1 MYCDKIQVK
10 LVASKIKLLVFT
22 TKQLVFT
29 TKQTEM
35 QAVVDL
41 AVNTITVDCQEIT
54 PSHGAT
60 HVGVVR
66 CGEGNGPNIAARVSV
81 NRSAMYSVV
90 SAGLAKGHR
99 ANPAAW
105 LRVEEIYCITFLL
118 SGLGCLV
125 LTGKE
130 EKMLEQHYIK
140 CTFRGY

>member
-1 MYCDKIQVK
+1 MYFDKFQVK
-10 LVASKIKLLVFT
+10 LVASKIKL
-22 TKQLVFT
+22 LVFT

-54 PSHGAT
+54 PSHNAT
-60 HVGVVR
+60 HHVGVVR